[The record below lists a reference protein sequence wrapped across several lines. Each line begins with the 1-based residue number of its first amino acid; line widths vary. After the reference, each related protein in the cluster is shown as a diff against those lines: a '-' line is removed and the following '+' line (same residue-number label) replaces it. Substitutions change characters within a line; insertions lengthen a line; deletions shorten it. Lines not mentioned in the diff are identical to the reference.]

1 MGNTIEEYKKQ
12 FRLETLELIVRIRW
26 SWERGCSAF
35 SMIDNYY
42 NAEIQFDRALNVKT
56 GEVIEFGINR
66 VEWLAPK
73 KMFGFKYGYKFKR
86 GNMYRILVREYI
98 PKGNEKFRKYYL
110 EQVLEKDI
118 NEPRLDSLYNFE
130 SKFEEEVTEMTVLI
144 KQRIN
149 GWAIESKY
157 RKPVAIFLASIDPKT
172 NVLNRSYGRLT
183 WMEKDRGSNI
193 KFNFDDLGTYRVQ
206 VRKNKENNNYYLLL
220 DVKKVRD
227 DRFESIKEEYLK
239 PVVIN
244 SKFGEFQLNRNYDR
258 FEGVINYLEEKCYVY
273 LNVEEGATTAE
284 VQLNKLDEIFHNLAD
299 WDKNVKEY
307 AVDQLLELAN
317 EWQEDDTEI
326 TKEQFIQRIGVP
338 SLDINEDGSV
348 EVRFDSDEMFTDHGI
363 LVEIDE
369 NGEMNGA
376 TIEG

>member
-12 FRLETLELIVRIRW
+12 FRPETLELIVRIRW

-35 SMIDNYY
+35 SMIENYY
-42 NAEIQFDRALNVKT
+42 KAEIQFDRALNVKT

-130 SKFEEEVTEMTVLI
+130 STFEEEVTEMTVLI

-157 RKPVAIFLASIDPKT
+157 RKPVAIFLASIDSKT

-183 WMEKDRGSNI
+183 WMEKDSGLNI
-193 KFNFDDLGTYRVQ
+193 KFNFDDLRTYRVQ

-244 SKFGEFQLNRNYDR
+244 SKFGEFQLNKNYDR
-258 FEGVINYLEEKCYVY
+258 FEGVINYLGEKCDIY

-284 VQLNKLDEIFHNLAD
+284 IQLNKLDEIFHNLTD
-299 WDKNVKEY
+299 WDKKVKEY
-307 AVDQLLELAN
+307 AVDQLLGLAN
-317 EWQEDDTEI
+317 EWREDDTEI

-338 SLDINEDGSV
+338 SLYINEGGSV